1 MLLVAAANAAY
12 KLEKVSADLQKSQE
26 WLFRIVINSVWL
38 ANRTNS
44 TENSYQSDKKTQG
57 GIDAEQQNC
66 LSRSLGS
73 VWIVS

>member
-1 MLLVAAANAAY
+1 
-12 KLEKVSADLQKSQE
+12 
-26 WLFRIVINSVWL
+26 VINSVWL
-38 ANRTNS
+38 ANRTNG
-44 TENSYQSDKKTQG
+44 TENSHQLDKKTQG